1 MVMSLA
7 AVSSW
12 RNKSLAE
19 DLGFDDGLGGAP
31 LLGFCSS
38 SSTKGEPGV
47 EVRGLADGV
56 ALSLPAWPGG
66 VAMENISGIAPRC
79 DVDGDLELG

>member
-7 AVSSW
+7 AVSNW
-12 RNKSLAE
+12 RSRSLAE
-19 DLGFDDGLGGAP
+19 DLGFDDGLGGIP
-31 LLGFCSS
+31 LFGFCSS
-38 SSTKGEPGV
+38 NITKGEPDV

-66 VAMENISGIAPRC
+66 VAIEKVSGIAPRC

>member
-1 MVMSLA
+1 MSLA
-7 AVSSW
+7 AVSNCRS
-12 RNKSLAE
+12 KSLAE
-19 DLGFDDGLGGAP
+19 DLGFDDGLGGTP
-31 LLGFCSS
+31 LFGFCSS
-38 SSTKGEPGV
+38 NTTKGEPDV

-66 VAMENISGIAPRC
+66 VAIEKVSGIAPRC